1 MNIDARTPIKAL
13 SPYIKTF
20 LIIESQDELVNKVMP
35 DSSLVMA
42 FRYKGKVSYL
52 TNGTKKDLSPFV
64 ISGLRKSGRRINYSK
79 GAGNIL
85 VIFKEAGANA
95 FIKEPLHELADVS
108 ISLDNFF
115 GFQNLSSLEDH
126 LAEATS
132 NTQRINLI
140 EQFLLSKLYN
150 HKPDALILAALERI
164 HLTNGIIKIK
174 DLADTLCISQD
185 AFEKRFRR
193 IVGMPPKQFSYIIR
207 MRYIISIGVKKQ
219 TLTETAL
226 HAGYYDQPHFNKDF
240 KLFTG
245 QSPTE
250 FLKAPAFW

>member
-1 MNIDARTPIKAL
+1 MNIDARTPTKAL
-13 SPYIKTF
+13 SPFIKTF
-20 LIIESQDELVNKVMP
+20 LIIESQDERINKVMP
-35 DSSLVMA
+35 DTSLVMA
-42 FRYKGKVSYL
+42 FRFKGSVSYL

-64 ISGLRKSGRRINYSK
+64 VSGLRKSGRHIHYSK
-79 GAGNIL
+79 DAGNIL

-95 FIKEPLHELADVS
+95 FLTEPLHELAEDS

-126 LAEATS
+126 LAEAMN
-132 NTQRINLI
+132 NTQRINVI
-140 EQFLLSKLYN
+140 EQFLLSKLYYR
-150 HKPDALILAALERI
+150 KPDALILAALERI
-164 HLTNGIIKIK
+164 RLANGIIKIK

-193 IVGMPPKQFSYIIR
+193 TVGISPKQFSYIVR
-207 MRYIISIGVKKQ
+207 MRYIISLGVKKQ
-219 TLTETAL
+219 TLTETAF

-245 QSPTE
+245 QSPSE
-250 FLKAPAFW
+250 FLKAPVFW